1 MSGWYLALGLTL
13 GAALGTIAWRH
24 GGLSALSRRLRYLQP
39 YRMPAERAPGQPE

>member
-24 GGLSALSRRLRYLQP
+24 GGLSALSRRPRYLQP
-39 YRMPAERAPGQPE
+39 YRMPAERAPGQAE

>member
-13 GAALGTIAWRH
+13 GAVLGTIAWHH
-24 GGLSALSRRLRYLQP
+24 GGLSALSRRSRYLQL